1 MSKINLVL
9 VDDHHILLDGLSALL
24 KTQKDMQVTAA
35 YTNSAD
41 LLSNL
46 EQLQANVFIADINM
60 PGMNGIELTRAIS
73 ARHNDA
79 AIICL
84 SMHDDAEHITEMSNA
99 GASGYLLKNTNDK
112 DLLEAIR
119 TVAAGKLY
127 FPDDILAKMKEY
139 EQRTSRMAEEASAIK
154 LTSRE
159 LEILKLIAAEY
170 SNTRIAE
177 TLFISERTVET
188 HRKNMLRKT
197 NHSTMLG
204 LLKFAID
211 HKLL

>member
-46 EQLQANVFIADINM
+46 EQLRANVFIADINM
-60 PGMNGIELTRAIS
+60 PGMNGIELTRAIR
-73 ARHNDA
+73 ARYNDA

-84 SMHDDAEHITEMSNA
+84 SMHDDAEHISEMANA

-127 FPDDILAKMKEY
+127 FPDDILAKMKDY
-139 EQRTSRMAEEASAIK
+139 EQRTSRMAEGASVIK